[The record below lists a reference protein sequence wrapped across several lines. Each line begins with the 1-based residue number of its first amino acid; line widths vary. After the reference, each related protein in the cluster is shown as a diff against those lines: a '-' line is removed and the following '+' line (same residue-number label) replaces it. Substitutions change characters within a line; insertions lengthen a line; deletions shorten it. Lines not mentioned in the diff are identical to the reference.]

1 MTIAASRTDYGRAG
15 PVAVRPE
22 LARLLA
28 GGPFPEA
35 LRAAIKGSGLSLDRI
50 QHRLQLRGV
59 TISVA
64 TLSYWQS
71 GRRRPERPESLDA
84 LRHLEAVLRVPPNA
98 LTALLGPPRPRGRRR
113 HTGRLLPI
121 DVLWGSNVNLVG
133 LLSRVNTSCDGILA
147 RISQHDRCDVDAR
160 RRLRAVAVSQVLRAE
175 QDGADRWILVYDWEV
190 TTKDAPRITG
200 LRNCRL
206 GRIAVDHDAHILV
219 AELLFDRPLATG
231 ETLIMEY
238 QVINPVSNHGQQAD
252 SYFRRLRL
260 PVRDY
265 VVEVQFDQD
274 ALPTRCQQ
282 FSSPAGDVRM
292 ARRRNLTVNPTGEVH
307 AVALGVG
314 PGLFGIEWDWPT
326 AGPTVVPSQPGI
338 PHQAVP
344 GTQSANAS
352 VHS

>member
-1 MTIAASRTDYGRAG
+1 MTIAASRPDYGLAR
-15 PVAVRPE
+15 PVTVRPE

-50 QHRLQLRGV
+50 QHRLQLRGI

-113 HTGRLLPI
+113 HTGRLLPL
-121 DVLWGSNVNLVG
+121 DVLWGSNASLAG
-133 LLSRVNTSCDGILA
+133 LLTRVNTTCDGMLA
-147 RISQHDRCDVDAR
+147 RISQHDKCSVNAKRQLHTV
-160 RRLRAVAVSQVLRAE
+160 RASQVLRAE
-175 QDGADRWILVYDWEV
+175 QDGADRWVLVYDWET
-190 TTKDAPRITG
+190 TTKDAPQIVG

-206 GRIAVDHDAHILV
+206 GRVAADHEAHILV
-219 AELLFDRPLATG
+219 AEMVFDRPLATG
-231 ETLIMEY
+231 ETLIMDY
-238 QVINPVSNHGQQAD
+238 QVINPVSSHGTTAD

-265 VVEVQFDQD
+265 VLEVQFDTD
-274 ALPTRCQQ
+274 
-282 FSSPAGDVRM
+282 
-292 ARRRNLTVNPTGEVH
+292 
-307 AVALGVG
+307 
-314 PGLFGIEWDWPT
+314 
-326 AGPTVVPSQPGI
+326 
-338 PHQAVP
+338 
-344 GTQSANAS
+344 
-352 VHS
+352 

>member
-1 MTIAASRTDYGRAG
+1 MTIAASRTDYGLAR
-15 PVAVRPE
+15 PVTVRPE

-84 LRHLEAVLRVPPNA
+84 LRHLEAVLRVPANA

-113 HTGRLLPI
+113 HTGRLLPM
-121 DVLWGSNVNLVG
+121 DVLWGSSTLVG
-133 LLSRVNTSCDGILA
+133 LLARVNASCDGILA
-147 RISQHDRCDVDAR
+147 RISQHDRCEVDSR
-160 RRLRAVAVSQVLRAE
+160 RHLHSVRASQVLRAE
-175 QDGADRWILVYDWEV
+175 QDGADRWVLVYDWESS
-190 TTKDAPRITG
+190 TEQAPTITG

-206 GRIAVDHDAHILV
+206 GRVAADHEAHLLV

-238 QVINPVSNHGQQAD
+238 EVVNPPSEHGTTAD

-265 VVEVQFDQD
+265 VVEVRFDQD
-274 ALPTRCQQ
+274 MLPVRCQQ

-292 ARRRNLTVNPTGEVH
+292 ARRRNLTISPNGEVH

-314 PGLFGIEWDWPT
+314 PGLFGIEWDWAPVIPT
-326 AGPTVVPSQPGI
+326 QAGERLPGI
-338 PHQAVP
+338 AEIPADIV
-344 GTQSANAS
+344 QSANAS
-352 VHS
+352 LHN

>member
-1 MTIAASRTDYGRAG
+1 MTIAASRNDYGLAR
-15 PVAVRPE
+15 PVTVRPE

-113 HTGRLLPI
+113 HTGRLLPL
-121 DVLWGSNVNLVG
+121 DVLWGSNTNLVG
-133 LLSRVNTSCDGILA
+133 LLTRVNTSCDGILA
-147 RISQHDRCDVDAR
+147 RISQHDRCEVNEQR
-160 RRLRAVAVSQVLRAE
+160 QLRSVQVSQVLRAE
-175 QDGADRWILVYDWEV
+175 QDGADRWVLVYDWE
-190 TTKDAPRITG
+190 TTTRDAPQITG

-238 QVINPVSNHGQQAD
+238 QVVNPVSDHGNTAD

-265 VVEVQFDQD
+265 VVEVKFDQD
-274 ALPTRCQQ
+274 NLPLRCQQ
-282 FSSPAGDVRM
+282 FSSPANDVRM
-292 ARRRNLTVNPTGEVH
+292 ARRRNLTVSPTGEVH

-314 PGLFGIEWDWPT
+314 PGLFGIEWDWPPVIPAP
-326 AGPTVVPSQPGI
+326 AGERIPMRQNGI
-338 PHQAVP
+338 SI
-344 GTQSANAS
+344 QSANAS
-352 VHS
+352 VHN

>member
-1 MTIAASRTDYGRAG
+1 MTIAASRTDHGLAR
-15 PVAVRPE
+15 PVTVRPE

-28 GGPFPEA
+28 GGPFPDA

-113 HTGRLLPI
+113 HNGRLLPL
-121 DVLWGSNVNLVG
+121 DVLWGSANLG
-133 LLSRVNTSCDGILA
+133 NLLARVNTSCDGILA
-147 RISQHDRCDVDAR
+147 RISQHDRCEVNAQR
-160 RRLRAVAVSQVLRAE
+160 QLHTVRVSQVLRAE
-175 QDGADRWILVYDWEV
+175 QDGADRWVLVYDWEV
-190 TTKDAPRITG
+190 TTKDAPQIIG

-206 GRIAVDHDAHILV
+206 GRIAVDHEAHILV

-238 QVINPVSNHGQQAD
+238 QVVNPPSDHGNTAD

-265 VVEVQFDQD
+265 VVEIQFDP
-274 ALPTRCQQ
+274 ANVPLRCQQ

-292 ARRRNLTVNPTGEVH
+292 ARRRNLTLSPTGEVH

-314 PGLFGIEWDWPT
+314 PGLFGIEWDWPPAIPAPVGERIPPRQNG
-326 AGPTVVPSQPGI
+326 AGV
-338 PHQAVP
+338 
-344 GTQSANAS
+344 QSANAS